1 MNNTALRQMGSRW
14 LCRLPAVT
22 QPRVC
27 QVLPIPQEVLD
38 RLKKPKQPVENKP
51 N

>member
-14 LCRLPAVT
+14 ICRLPAVT
-22 QPRVC
+22 PRVC

-38 RLKKPKQPVENKP
+38 DLKNLNNQLKTNQT
-51 N
+51 

>member
-14 LCRLPAVT
+14 ICRLPAVT

-38 RLKKPKQPVENKP
+38 RLKNLNNQLKTNQT
-51 N
+51 

>member
-1 MNNTALRQMGSRW
+1 MNNAALRQMSSRW
-14 LCRLPAVT
+14 ICRLPAFT
-22 QPRVC
+22 PRACKVP
-27 QVLPIPQEVLD
+27 PIPQEVLD

>member
-1 MNNTALRQMGSRW
+1 MNNAALRQMSSRW
-14 LCRLPAVT
+14 ICRLPAFT
-22 QPRVC
+22 PHAC
-27 QVLPIPQEVLD
+27 KVLPIPQEVLD

>member
-14 LCRLPAVT
+14 ICRLPAVT
-22 QPRVC
+22 PPRVC

-38 RLKKPKQPVENKP
+38 RHKKPQQPVENKP

>member
-1 MNNTALRQMGSRW
+1 MNNAALRQISSRW
-14 LCRLPAVT
+14 ICRLPAVT
-22 QPRVC
+22 PRVC
-27 QVLPIPQEVLD
+27 KVLPIPQEVLD

>member
-1 MNNTALRQMGSRW
+1 MNNAALRQMSSRW
-14 LCRLPAVT
+14 ICRLPAVT
-22 QPRVC
+22 QRVC

>member
-14 LCRLPAVT
+14 ICRLPVVKP
-22 QPRVC
+22 PRVC

-38 RLKKPKQPVENKP
+38 RHKKPQQPVENKP

>member
-1 MNNTALRQMGSRW
+1 MNNAALNRIGSRW

-38 RLKKPKQPVENKP
+38 RLKKPQQPVENKP

>member
-1 MNNTALRQMGSRW
+1 MNNTALRQVSSRW
-14 LCRLPAVT
+14 ICRLPAVT
-22 QPRVC
+22 PRVC
-27 QVLPIPQEVLD
+27 KVLPIPQEVLD

>member
-1 MNNTALRQMGSRW
+1 MNNAALRQMSSRW
-14 LCRLPAVT
+14 ICRLPAVT
-22 QPRVC
+22 PRVC
-27 QVLPIPQEVLD
+27 KVLPIPQEVLD

>member
-14 LCRLPAVT
+14 ICRLPAVT

-38 RLKKPKQPVENKP
+38 RLKNNNNQLKTNQT
-51 N
+51 

>member
-14 LCRLPAVT
+14 ICRLPAFT
-22 QPRVC
+22 PRVC
-27 QVLPIPQEVLD
+27 KVLPIPQEVLD

>member
-14 LCRLPAVT
+14 ICRLPAVT
-22 QPRVC
+22 QRVC

-38 RLKKPKQPVENKP
+38 RLKKLKQPVENKP

>member
-1 MNNTALRQMGSRW
+1 MNNAALRQMSSRW
-14 LCRLPAVT
+14 ICRLPAVT
-22 QPRVC
+22 PRIC
-27 QVLPIPQEVLD
+27 KVLPIPQEVLD

>member
-1 MNNTALRQMGSRW
+1 MNNAALRQISSRW
-14 LCRLPAVT
+14 ICRLPAVT
-22 QPRVC
+22 PRVC

>member
-1 MNNTALRQMGSRW
+1 MNNAALRQISSRW
-14 LCRLPAVT
+14 ICRLPAVT
-22 QPRVC
+22 QRVC

>member
-1 MNNTALRQMGSRW
+1 MNNAALRQISSRW
-14 LCRLPAVT
+14 ICRLPVVT
-22 QPRVC
+22 PRVC
-27 QVLPIPQEVLD
+27 KVLPIPQEVLD